1 MNPGTFMSLVEEF
14 ERLEPAGARQF
25 LLDLVLRPAAQAPGE
40 YNADQFA
47 TAARAFLERL
57 RDAGLDAVE
66 LDDIEA
72 TLDSFMEQQPEEP
85 EQQQLT

>member
-1 MNPGTFMSLVEEF
+1 MPIGS
-14 ERLEPAGARQF
+14 
-25 LLDLVLRPAAQAPGE
+25 RPP
-40 YNADQFA
+40 
-47 TAARAFLERL
+47 RAFLERL